1 MPISSALVG
10 QSLANPDLGNI
21 KNNWTRNEV
30 EAIYHMGLMDLIYQA
45 ATVHRLYHNP
55 QHIQQCTLL
64 SIKTGAC
71 PEDCAYCPQSAR
83 YQTFVEPE
91 PLLSIDT
98 VIAAARLAKAAGS
111 TRFCMGAAWR
121 EVKDDQSFEDVLKMV
136 RQVNELGLEVCCTLG
151 MLSLEQAHRLKEAG
165 LFAYN
170 HNLDTSASYY
180 EQIITT
186 RTYRDRLNTLK
197 NVSAAGITVCCG
209 GIIGM
214 GETDEDRIDLLHTL
228 ATLPKHPESVPI
240 NTLYVVKGTPLQ
252 DRPPV
257 PPLEL
262 VRMVATARILM
273 PKSMVRLAAGRINQS
288 VPEQA
293 LCFLAGANSIHTGKM
308 LTTPTHGVDQD
319 HKMFEELG
327 LETMPLPVEHVQ

>member
-1 MPISSALVG
+1 
-10 QSLANPDLGNI
+10 
-21 KNNWTRNEV
+21 
-30 EAIYHMGLMDLIYQA
+30 
-45 ATVHRLYHNP
+45 
-55 QHIQQCTLL
+55 
-64 SIKTGAC
+64 
-71 PEDCAYCPQSAR
+71 
-83 YQTFVEPE
+83 
-91 PLLSIDT
+91 
-98 VIAAARLAKAAGS
+98 
-111 TRFCMGAAWR
+111 
-121 EVKDDQSFEDVLKMV
+121 MV

>member
-1 MPISSALVG
+1 
-10 QSLANPDLGNI
+10 
-21 KNNWTRNEV
+21 
-30 EAIYHMGLMDLIYQA
+30 
-45 ATVHRLYHNP
+45 
-55 QHIQQCTLL
+55 
-64 SIKTGAC
+64 
-71 PEDCAYCPQSAR
+71 
-83 YQTFVEPE
+83 
-91 PLLSIDT
+91 
-98 VIAAARLAKAAGS
+98 
-111 TRFCMGAAWR
+111 
-121 EVKDDQSFEDVLKMV
+121 
-136 RQVNELGLEVCCTLG
+136 
-151 MLSLEQAHRLKEAG
+151 
-165 LFAYN
+165 
-170 HNLDTSASYY
+170 
-180 EQIITT
+180 
-186 RTYRDRLNTLK
+186 
-197 NVSAAGITVCCG
+197 
-209 GIIGM
+209 M